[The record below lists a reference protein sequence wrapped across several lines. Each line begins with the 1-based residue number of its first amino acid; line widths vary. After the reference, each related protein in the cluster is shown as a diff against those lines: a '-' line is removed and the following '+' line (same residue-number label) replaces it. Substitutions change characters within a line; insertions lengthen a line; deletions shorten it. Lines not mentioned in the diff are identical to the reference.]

1 MLFKRWMNNDNE
13 DRSYEDKLSDIKELT
28 ANADA
33 IVIGAGAGLS
43 TSAGFT
49 YSGERFDKY
58 FSDFKERYK
67 FTDMYS
73 GGFYPYE
80 TLEEHWAFW
89 SRYIYINRY
98 MNAPKPVYDNLYEL
112 VKDKDY
118 FVITTNVDHC
128 FQKAGFDR
136 HRLYYTQGDYG
147 LFQCSEPCHKK
158 TYDNEDIIRE
168 MVMAQGYEFKEDGSL
183 YLPEGRSLKM
193 TVPSELVPYCP
204 ECGKPMSMNLRADN
218 TFVED
223 EGWHVAAQRYEQFL
237 DRHKNLNVVFIELG
251 IGYNTP
257 VIIKYPFWQMTDK
270 WAYAHYICL
279 NYGEAYAPDE
289 IKEKSVCV
297 NKDIGEVIRR
307 LL

>member
-98 MNAPKPVYDNLYEL
+98 MDAPKPVYDNLYEL

-128 FQKAGFDR
+128 FQKAGFDK

-158 TYDNEDIIRE
+158 TYDNEDIIRK

-183 YLPEGRSLKM
+183 YLPEGRNLKL

-223 EGWHVAAQRYEQFL
+223 EGWHVAAKRYEQFL
-237 DRHKNLNVVFIELG
+237 ERHKNLNIVFIELG

-270 WAYAHYICL
+270 WQHAHYICL
-279 NYGEAYAPDE
+279 NYGQAYAPDE

-297 NKDIGEVIRR
+297 NKDIDEVIRR

>member
-98 MNAPKPVYDNLYEL
+98 MDAPKPVYDNLYEL
-112 VKDKDY
+112 VNDKDY

-128 FQKAGFDR
+128 FQKAGFDK

-158 TYDNEDIIRE
+158 TYDNEDIIRK

-193 TVPSELVPYCP
+193 IVPSELVPYCP
-204 ECGKPMSMNLRADN
+204 ECGKPMCMNLRADN

-237 DRHKNLNVVFIELG
+237 ERHKNLNVVFIELG

-270 WAYAHYICL
+270 WQHAHYICL
-279 NYGEAYAPDE
+279 NYGQAYAPDE
-289 IKEKSVCV
+289 IKDKSVCV